1 MLETDAHT
9 KRLLPSSYVAEHV
22 EHAYALTGHGMQ
34 GGTVERAIVVAS
46 VSELTRG
53 WSYTALSRARGETR
67 LLVRDTTPIVGDR
80 EDVGPGPVE
89 PEQVLARVGRRMLE
103 RDDEDLALDQLHAPG
118 RADDPQL
125 ADHPEPEPA
134 QENAAGR
141 AEPAVPRAGCIPLA
155 ELRDRLER
163 LRAQLAAL
171 PTTELAQL
179 DELDASAIELTERR
193 DTVHGA
199 LERLPAP
206 RPRRLRRGGDPHL
219 VQRTEL
225 SSTLGGLE
233 VQLERTLTKRGA
245 LTRELGDIEAI
256 RDERDG
262 LTSAI
267 ETVRRV
273 HARLL
278 DELVD
283 RELDAWPQ
291 WTLDALGDR
300 PDRPSDGRRWDR
312 AARVLARYRIEYDQA
327 RDGDPLGPEPAG
339 GDQRRG
345 FDRAQRAR
353 EELAHDL
360 GREPHGNDLG
370 LG

>member
-1 MLETDAHT
+1 
-9 KRLLPSSYVAEHV
+9 
-22 EHAYALTGHGMQ
+22 MQ

-67 LLVRDTTPIVGDR
+67 LLVRDATPIVGDR
-80 EDVGPGPVE
+80 EDVGPDAPAGPVE

-125 ADHPEPEPA
+125 ADHPEPQPEPA
-134 QENAAGR
+134 QENAAKR
-141 AEPAVPRAGCIPLA
+141 AEPAVPRARRMPLA

-171 PTTELAQL
+171 PTGKLAQL
-179 DELDASAIELTERR
+179 EDLDAAAIELTERR
-193 DTVHGA
+193 DTVRGA

-267 ETVRRV
+267 ETVRRE

-278 DELVD
+278 DELVE
-283 RELDAWPQ
+283 RELDARPQ
-291 WTLDALGDR
+291 WTLEALGDR

-312 AARVLARYRIEYDQA
+312 AARVVARYRIEYDQT

-339 GDQRRG
+339 GDQRRD